1 MKGNR
6 TSLVKQK
13 PPAIVFVQI
22 LGLWLC
28 VFDPAASGST
38 KQRKPNKAFWPRDV
52 RISEEVKVEP
62 KKIWTGDLET
72 DSWFCRKGG

>member
-1 MKGNR
+1 MKGSR
-6 TSLVKQK
+6 TQSCETET
-13 PPAIVFVQI
+13 PGDRFVQI

-28 VFDPAASGST
+28 VFDPMASGST

-62 KKIWTGDLET
+62 KKIWTGDLEA